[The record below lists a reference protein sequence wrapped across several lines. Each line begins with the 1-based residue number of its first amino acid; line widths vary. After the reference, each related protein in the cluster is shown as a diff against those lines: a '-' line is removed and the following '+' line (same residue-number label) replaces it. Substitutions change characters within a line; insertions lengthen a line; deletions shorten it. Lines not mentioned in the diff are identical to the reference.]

1 MIVYLWYHKPFA
13 EFCRILQNIAQTFII
28 ITNNPYLM
36 AEIPKVHRVNA
47 DDLKVGA
54 VVEQREHPWASPRT
68 AKRIARDHLKE
79 SPGYYSMG
87 GGGKGQDVNVTL
99 AQNVKAI
106 APRKKKKQMPQPKDT
121 GPSWIPRGMRLYG

>member
-1 MIVYLWYHKPFA
+1 
-13 EFCRILQNIAQTFII
+13 
-28 ITNNPYLM
+28 M
-36 AEIPKVHRVNA
+36 AEIPKVHRVNSE
-47 DDLKVGA
+47 DLKVGA

-79 SPGYYSMG
+79 SPSYYSM

-106 APRKKKKQMPQPKDT
+106 APRTKKKQMPQSKDT
-121 GPSWIPRGMRLYG
+121 GPTWIPRGMRLYG